1 VTELDIE
8 RAARAAHLHEDIE
21 AWPLGYATLLGS
33 GARDISEG
41 QRQRLGLARA
51 LAGAPS
57 VLVLDEPTS
66 ALDMR
71 SETLIQ
77 ETLLALK
84 GTLTLFIVAHRMT
97 TLALCDRVL
106 VLDGGR
112 VQALGTRE
120 ELLATSAFFAE
131 VTRLARLPV

>member
-1 VTELDIE
+1 
-8 RAARAAHLHEDIE
+8 
-21 AWPLGYATLLGS
+21 
-33 GARDISEG
+33 
-41 QRQRLGLARA
+41 
-51 LAGAPS
+51 
-57 VLVLDEPTS
+57 VLDEPTS

-112 VQALGTRE
+112 VQAFGTRE